1 MASFVSS
8 CMCGHDELDAIAA
21 RVERI
26 APIVCPHR
34 QDAGERRRAVARAL
48 VETHNAACEVFR
60 RLAQ

>member
-1 MASFVSS
+1 
-8 CMCGHDELDAIAA
+8 MCGHDELDAIAA